1 MIVKEVVSEKLLTLA
16 EAKNILNK
24 IKRARTK
31 EEELRYEQRRALEH
45 ANKFAKIDAK
55 SSRTLVNQL
64 LKLEKMKENIAIRI
78 ADIMPKTRDELRSIY
93 AKERYTLGEEE
104 LEQILNLVKKHS

>member
-16 EAKNILNK
+16 EAKNILNR

-31 EEELRYEQRRALEH
+31 EEELRYEQRKALEH
-45 ANKFAKIDAK
+45 ANKFAKINAK
-55 SSRTLVNQL
+55 SSRALVDEL
-64 LKLEKMKENIAIRI
+64 LKLEKMREDIAIRI

-104 LEQILNLVKKHS
+104 LEQILNLVKKYS

>member
-16 EAKNILNK
+16 EAKNILNR
-24 IKRARTK
+24 IKKARAK

-45 ANKFAKIDAK
+45 ANKFAKTDAK
-55 SSRTLVNQL
+55 SSRMLVNEL
-64 LKLEKMKENIAIRI
+64 LKLEKMKEDIAIRI

-93 AKERYTLGEEE
+93 AKERYTLGKEE
-104 LEQILNLVKKHS
+104 LEQILNLVKKHL